1 MQSRSKLTIAALIVV
16 ALIAIALIGRVTFL
30 APMFDPTATPTPTR
44 TAIPTPTRT
53 PTPTHTP
60 TNTPTPTPTH
70 TPAPTFTPTPTE
82 TPAPTFTPV
91 PVLATTAPITP
102 TTAKWTGAE
111 ATPVADCSAPRS
123 PHSAI
128 HGRRIIS
135 FYGTVGPGL
144 GILGRHPIGETL
156 DMLEAQIQPYREL
169 DPCVETV
176 PAFHIIVTVADANPG
191 ADGDYNHRM
200 AHEDVQVWIDSVA
213 AVGGISVLDIQ
224 IARSTA
230 DIELAYV
237 EPLLRQTGVHL
248 AVDPEFIVGEGE
260 VPGTHLGTIDGE
272 AINAIQAWLNTVA
285 EETGENKMLVIH
297 QFDDRMASNKDI
309 IQDYPMVD
317 LVWDA
322 DGFGGPGAKVGDY
335 QQYRNEGGFEYGGFK
350 IFYVYDSPAMTPG
363 QVMALDPPP
372 AYIIYQ

>member
-16 ALIAIALIGRVTFL
+16 ALIAIAIIGRVTFL
-30 APMFDPTATPTPTR
+30 APIFDPTPTPTPTR
-44 TAIPTPTRT
+44 TAIPTPTHT
-53 PTPTHTP
+53 STPTHTP
-60 TNTPTPTPTH
+60 TNTPTPTPTN

-82 TPAPTFTPV
+82 TPVPTLTPV

-102 TTAKWTGAE
+102 TTAKWSGAE

-123 PHSAI
+123 LHSAI
-128 HGRRIIS
+128 RGRRFIS

-156 DMLEAQIQPYREL
+156 EMLEAQIQPYREL
-169 DPCVETV
+169 DPCVEIV
-176 PAFHIIVTVADANPG
+176 PAFHIIVTVADAGPG
-191 ADGDYNHRM
+191 EDGDYNHHM

-248 AVDPEFIVGEGE
+248 AV
-260 VPGTHLGTIDGE
+260 
-272 AINAIQAWLNTVA
+272 
-285 EETGENKMLVIH
+285 
-297 QFDDRMASNKDI
+297 
-309 IQDYPMVD
+309 
-317 LVWDA
+317 
-322 DGFGGPGAKVGDY
+322 
-335 QQYRNEGGFEYGGFK
+335 
-350 IFYVYDSPAMTPG
+350 
-363 QVMALDPPP
+363 
-372 AYIIYQ
+372 

>member
-1 MQSRSKLTIAALIVV
+1 MQSHSKLTIGALIVV
-16 ALIAIALIGRVTFL
+16 ALVALAILGRVTIL
-30 APMFDPTATPTPTR
+30 APMFDPTPTPTPTR
-44 TAIPTPTRT
+44 TAIPTPTHT
-53 PTPTHTP
+53 PTP
-60 TNTPTPTPTH
+60 TNTPTPTPTN
-70 TPAPTFTPTPTE
+70 TPTPTSTPTPTE
-82 TPAPTFTPV
+82 TPAPTSTPV
-91 PVLATTAPITP
+91 PVLATTAPSTQ
-102 TTAKWTGAE
+102 TTKWSGVE

-128 HGRRIIS
+128 RGRRVIS

-156 DMLEAQIQPYREL
+156 EMLEAQVQPYREL
-169 DPCVETV
+169 DPCVEVV

-191 ADGDYNHRM
+191 EDGNYNHRM

-224 IARSTA
+224 IARSTVA
-230 DIELAYV
+230 IELAYI

-248 AVDPEFIVGEGE
+248 AVDPEFIAGEDE
-260 VPGTHLGTIDGE
+260 VPGTDLGTIDGE
-272 AINAIQAWLNTVA
+272 TINTIQAWLNAVA

-297 QFDDRMASNKDI
+297 QFDDRMASNKHL
-309 IQDYPMVD
+309 IQDYPSVD

-335 QQYRNEGGFEYGGFK
+335 HQYRGEGGFEYGGFK
-350 IFYVYDSPAMTPG
+350 IFYNHDNPVMTPG

-372 AYIIYQ
+372 AYVIYQ